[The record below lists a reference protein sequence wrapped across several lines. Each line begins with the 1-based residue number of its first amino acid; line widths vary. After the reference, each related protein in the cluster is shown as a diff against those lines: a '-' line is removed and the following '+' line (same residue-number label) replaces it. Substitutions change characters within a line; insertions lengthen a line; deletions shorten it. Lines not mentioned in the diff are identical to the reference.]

1 MNAHAFDQAGAI
13 TILTKFW
20 RLLLSSSFCYL
31 TTIGRLGTSLVLQI
45 LPKSYV
51 QQIQPRE
58 RRGEAYHADC
68 YVNEAL

>member
-1 MNAHAFDQAGAI
+1 MRMRSIKAGDNDA
-13 TILTKFW
+13 LTKFC

-31 TTIGRLGTSLVLQI
+31 NTIGRLGTSLVLQI

-51 QQIQPRE
+51 QQIPPRE
-58 RRGEAYHADC
+58 RRGEADHADC